1 MAFTAISWN
10 KLESDTSS
18 VSITI
23 PTGYYDMRLKY
34 TVKGT
39 SASEQN
45 ILFTANSTASGY
57 SSIQSFTDGTSA
69 GIVTTVLGTSIN
81 SSTSSALMGICPGA
95 DAGKPWL
102 CYSGILDITAY
113 RETGI
118 RKNYTFYGAYENTVS
133 SGAVKVVHGGTI
145 TNTATTVSSLQIFLA
160 SGNIKAGST
169 FALYGATKYGA

>member
-10 KLESDTSS
+10 KLASDAAS

-23 PTGYYDMRLKY
+23 PTGYYDMKLKY
-34 TVKGT
+34 SIKGT

-45 ILFTANSTASGY
+45 ILFTANSVTSGY
-57 SSIQSFTDGTSA
+57 SSLMGYTDGASISKTN
-69 GIVTTVLGTSIN
+69 LGTSIN
-81 SSTSSALMGICPGA
+81 SSAASGLMGICPGA
-95 DAGKPWL
+95 DAGKTWL
-102 CYSGILDITAY
+102 CFAGVLDLTAY

-133 SGAVKVVHGGTI
+133 SGAVKVVHGGVV
-145 TNTATTVSSLQIFLA
+145 TNTASTVTSLQIFLG

>member
-10 KLESDTSS
+10 KLTSDASS
-18 VSITI
+18 VSITV

-34 TVKGT
+34 SIKGT

-45 ILFTANSTASGY
+45 ILFTANSVTSGY
-57 SSIQSFTDGTSA
+57 SGIMGHTDGASMA
-69 GIVTTVLGTSIN
+69 KTTLGTSLN
-81 SSTSSALMGICPGA
+81 SSAASGLMGICPGA

-102 CYSGILDITAY
+102 CYSGVLDITAY

-133 SGAVKVVHGGTI
+133 SGAVKVVHGGVI

>member
-10 KLESDTSS
+10 KLASDAAS

-34 TVKGT
+34 SIKGT

-45 ILFTANSTASGY
+45 ILFTANSVTSGY
-57 SSIQSFTDGTSA
+57 SSIMGYTDGASMAKTN
-69 GIVTTVLGTSIN
+69 LGTSLN
-81 SSTSSALMGICPGA
+81 SSAASGLMGICPGA

-118 RKNYTFYGAYENTVS
+118 RKNYTFYGAYENTVA
-133 SGAVKVVHGGTI
+133 SGAVKVVHGGVI
-145 TNTATTVSSLQIFLA
+145 TNTASTVTSLQIFLA